1 VAVDEIDLKIPRGIT
16 GFVGPNGAGKTT
28 TINIILG
35 LLKPDSGQALVFGL
49 DSWAQSTE
57 IRQKLGVLHEEA
69 VFPKSFT
76 GQRFLEHVAQF
87 YDVQQPKQRARELLS
102 KVGLSEA
109 GKKPI
114 KGYSAG
120 MLRRL
125 GLAQALVGDPEF
137 VVLDE
142 PTANIDP
149 SGRLAVLE
157 TVKQLN
163 ESRGTSFF
171 VSSHILSELEKIC
184 SWLAIINRGKI
195 VDQGSVEDL
204 ATKYSA
210 NIYRIEVS
218 DAAVFLNRINKT
230 EFTEKAWIDGD
241 KVYCKVKDTNSFHRE
256 MPRIVADLG
265 LMLKSFQYLHS
276 TLEEIYKEASVAG

>member
-1 VAVDEIDLKIPRGIT
+1 MNEVDLKVPRGVT

-35 LLKPDSGQALVFGL
+35 LLKPDNGQALVFGL
-49 DSWAQSTE
+49 DSWSQSTE
-57 IRQKLGVLHEEA
+57 VRQKLGVLHEEA

-87 YDVQQPKQRARELLS
+87 YDVQQPKQRAKELLS

-109 GKKPI
+109 GGKPI

-137 VVLDE
+137 AVLDE

-163 ESRGTSFF
+163 ESRRTSFL
-171 VSSHILSELEKIC
+171 VSSHILPELEKIC
-184 SWLAIINRGKI
+184 SWLVIINKGKI
-195 VDQGSVEDL
+195 VDQRSVEDL
-204 ATKYSA
+204 AAKYSA
-210 NIYRIEVS
+210 NVYRIEVS
-218 DAAVFLNRINKT
+218 DPAVFLDRISEA
-230 EFTEKAWIDGD
+230 EFVEKAWVDGD
-241 KVYCKVKDTNSFHRE
+241 RVYCKVKNPNSLYRE

-265 LMLKSFQYLHS
+265 LMLKSFQRLHS